1 MLHCNDV
8 MMSFFGHLNNPKLKS
23 NEAKVVEKQV
33 FVTSVIVTGD
43 TSTGTF
49 KLA

>member
-1 MLHCNDV
+1 

-23 NEAKVVEKQV
+23 NEAKVVAITLV